1 MSSYTCTNF
10 GGYRDK
16 LLRPLDKQTKR
27 SRIVLLFFGVLFSGL
42 IARAFYMLFFS
53 SSFLQNQGE
62 ARFRRHLTIH
72 ATRGMITDRDGGPL
86 AISALVESIWV
97 SPSSMN
103 KVPNQQLQKLA
114 ELLQMSLSDIQAK
127 LSNKQKDF
135 VYLKRHIPPELAKKI
150 IDLGIAGIATQTE
163 YRRFYPTGELF
174 AHVLG
179 FTGIDDVGQE
189 GLELAYNNQLA
200 GHDGSRVVIKDRL
213 GSIVDD
219 WGAIEQPKNG
229 HKLVLSI
236 DQKLQYLAFRELKAG
251 VEANK
256 AKSGSVVVLD
266 AQTGEILAMANYPSY
281 NPNNRQMIH
290 PNQLRN
296 SAVTDLTEP
305 GSTIKP
311 ILVSKAI
318 DSGKVTPNTVLNTN
332 SYKIGG
338 AIVRDVQAY
347 PSLNVTGVI
356 QKSSNVGVSKLALMF
371 SPREMWNFYHT
382 VGFGRP
388 LYSNFPGESAGSLR
402 NPANWQPLEQATMS
416 FGYGVAA
423 SLLQM
428 ARAYTIF
435 TTDGQLLPVS
445 FSKLSIRPKGERVIS
460 SATAYKMRQ
469 MLVAV
474 TQPGGTAMRVQVL
487 GYNVAGKSGTVRK
500 LEKGIYQ
507 PNKHAGLFVGFAP
520 ALTKPRFIVAVMID
534 EPRAGFY
541 YGGSVAGPVFSRIM
555 SGCLR
560 TFGVASD
567 MTANQLLT
575 TSNYFANKKAGM

>member
-1 MSSYTCTNF
+1 MSSYTCANF

-16 LLRPLDKQTKR
+16 PHQPLDKQAKR
-27 SRIVLLFFGVLFSGL
+27 SRIVLLVFGLLFSLL
-42 IARAFYMLFFS
+42 ITRAFCMLFFNG
-53 SSFLQNQGE
+53 SFLQNQGE
-62 ARFRRHLTIH
+62 ARFRRDLAIH
-72 ATRGMITDRDGGPL
+72 ATRGMITDRDGALL
-86 AISALVESIWV
+86 AISAHVESIWA
-97 SPSSMN
+97 SPSSMS
-103 KVPNQQLQKLA
+103 KVPYQQLQNLA
-114 ELLQMSLSDIQAK
+114 QLLRIPLSDIQAK
-127 LSNKQKDF
+127 LSDKRKDF
-135 VYLKRHIPPELAKKI
+135 VYLKRQISPELAKKI
-150 IDLGIAGIATQTE
+150 IALGIAGIATQTE

-179 FTGIDDVGQE
+179 FTGIDDIGQE

-200 GHDGSRVVIKDRL
+200 GHDGSRMVVKDRL
-213 GSIVDD
+213 GHIVDD
-219 WGAIEQPKNG
+219 LAAIEQPKNG
-229 HKLVLSI
+229 QKLVLSI

-281 NPNNRQMIH
+281 NPNNRQMVH

-296 SAVTDLTEP
+296 IAVTDLTEP

-318 DSGKVTPNTVLNTN
+318 DSGKVTPNTMLNTR

-338 AIVRDVQAY
+338 AIVRDVRSY
-347 PSLNVTGVI
+347 PSLNVAGVI
-356 QKSSNVGVSKLALMF
+356 QKSSNVGVSRLALMF
-371 SPREMWNFYHT
+371 SPHEMWRFYHT
-382 VGFGRP
+382 VGLGRP
-388 LYSNFPGESAGSLR
+388 LYSNFPGESAGHLR

-416 FGYGVAA
+416 FGYGVAV

-445 FSKLSIRPKGERVIS
+445 FSKLSTRPEGEHVIS
-460 SATAYKMRQ
+460 NSTAYKMRQ

-474 TQPGGTAMRVQVL
+474 TQPSIQVL

-500 LEKGIYQ
+500 LEKGVYQ
-507 PNKHAGLFVGFAP
+507 SNKHAGLFIGFAP

-534 EPRAGFY
+534 EPRAGSY
-541 YGGSVAGPVFSRIM
+541 YGSSVAGPVFSRIM

-567 MTANQLLT
+567 MTI
-575 TSNYFANKKAGM
+575 SNSLIASK